1 MKCKSQACESNH
13 AFYGK
18 VCPVCGKPVA
28 TEYTRI
34 VGFYTPVRTYSS
46 QRKEEFKMRRWESI
60 NKTAE
65 NIA

>member
-1 MKCKSQACESNH
+1 MATYEKT
-13 AFYGK
+13 
-18 VCPVCGKPVA
+18 CPVCGKPVE

-34 VGFYTPVRTYSS
+34 VGFYTPVKTWSKERTNEY
-46 QRKEEFKMRRWESI
+46 KMRRWEVI